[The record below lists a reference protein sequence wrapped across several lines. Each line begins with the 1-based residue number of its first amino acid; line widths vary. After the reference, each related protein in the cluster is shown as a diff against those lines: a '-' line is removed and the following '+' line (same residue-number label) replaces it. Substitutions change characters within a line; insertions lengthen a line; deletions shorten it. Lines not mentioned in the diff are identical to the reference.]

1 MKRLPALLWLS
12 ALSST
17 APFAAAQG
25 ADVDAR
31 PPNRLIL
38 SANGVRLTGVDEG
51 GGGSLSYLH
60 YLTPDALIGLGGEH
74 QFIADSKW
82 TFGSLRGAVGFGAPE
97 RKTTL
102 VAEMHYGEGDDAG
115 RDFDYSVAVLGL
127 SQAITSK
134 LSIQLEGREIDVDR
148 SNGNLPKIGV
158 TYAWSPQWVTNVSYA
173 ESVSGNLET
182 ELTGA
187 RIDRHGR
194 HVHVFAG
201 GASGRADPVVLN
213 LQPGAVLPVSNL
225 KQGFAGIGRSFSR
238 GEVQLIGDYLESG
251 ESERITVTL
260 TYTGYFARAR

>member
-1 MKRLPALLWLS
+1 MKRFPALLCLFVLS
-12 ALSST
+12 G
-17 APFAAAQG
+17 APAPDTTHA
-25 ADVDAR
+25 ADVDPR

-38 SANGVRLTGVDEG
+38 SANGVRLTGVDDG

-60 YLTPDALIGLGGEH
+60 YLTPDALIGVGGEH
-74 QFIADSKW
+74 QFIADSEW
-82 TFGSLRGAVGFGAPE
+82 TFGSLRGAVGFGAPK

-102 VAEMHYGEGDDAG
+102 VAEMHYGKGDDAG

-148 SNGNLPKIGV
+148 SDGNLPKIGV
-158 TYAWSPQWVTNVSYA
+158 TYAWTPQFVTNVSYA

-187 RIDRHGR
+187 RIDHYGR
-194 HVHVFAG
+194 QVHLFAG